1 MVVALK
7 ISVLRDTGMVPKTAI
22 IAIDNL
28 PNERFLPKFKST
40 ESSFEND
47 ENVLSSV
54 DAAEVIIIKLMTN
67 NMTSPKALPTSTAAW
82 PAIPCDCA
90 YTPITLNR
98 IMQAAPNTEAI
109 KKLRN
114 VTFGELKKALS
125 VNTGS

>member
-7 ISVLRDTGMVPKTAI
+7 ISALRNTGMVPNMAI
-22 IAIDNL
+22 TAIDNL

-40 ESSFEND
+40 ESNFEND

-54 DAAEVIIIKLMTN
+54 DAADVIIIKLMTN
-67 NMTSPKALPTSTAAW
+67 NMTTPKALPTSTAAW
-82 PAIPCDCA
+82 PAIPCNWA
-90 YTPITLNR
+90 NTPITLNK
-98 IMQAAPNTEAI
+98 IIQAAPNTEAI
-109 KKLRN
+109 KKLRS